1 MRILRE
7 FNIQLKYSE
16 IILLKS
22 VMIKIAFMSVSDV
35 TVAEIEILSAAETK
49 KLVREVYVFAEGVNT
64 MLLEVRKKVRHLRE
78 LADHLDKVWRSC
90 KTASTSIARGCM
102 TVAGEVATA
111 MTAGAA
117 LPFLIAG
124 TALVPALIWAQEIL
138 NPLPTHR

>member
-1 MRILRE
+1 M
-7 FNIQLKYSE
+7 
-16 IILLKS
+16 
-22 VMIKIAFMSVSDV
+22 

-49 KLVREVYVFAEGVNT
+49 KLVREIYVFAEGVNT
-64 MLLEVRKKVRHLRE
+64 MLLEVRKTVRHLRA

-117 LPFLIAG
+117 LSFLIAG
-124 TALVPALIWAQEIL
+124 TAGACVDLGARNIESTSNSSLTQEADAALKKVFGKIAEVKKQI
-138 NPLPTHR
+138 

>member
-1 MRILRE
+1 
-7 FNIQLKYSE
+7 
-16 IILLKS
+16 
-22 VMIKIAFMSVSDV
+22 MIKIAFMSVSDV

-138 NPLPTHR
+138 NPLPTHRWPRKQMLPLKKFSGK

>member
-1 MRILRE
+1 
-7 FNIQLKYSE
+7 
-16 IILLKS
+16 
-22 VMIKIAFMSVSDV
+22 
-35 TVAEIEILSAAETK
+35 
-49 KLVREVYVFAEGVNT
+49 
-64 MLLEVRKKVRHLRE
+64 MLLEVRKTVRHLRA

-111 MTAGAA
+111 SWCC

-124 TALVPALIWAQEIL
+124 TALVPALIWAQDIL